1 MNRNLSDY
9 LAKRDYEKIAQ
20 ECIAWIRGW
29 FAENGPE
36 SPAVI
41 GISGGKDSSTVAALC
56 VEALGMDRVFGVL
69 MPDGVQK
76 DIDVSRRVVEHLGI
90 RSAVVDIH
98 SSVEAVKASV
108 AAGLENAAFNTQSL
122 TNIPP
127 RIRMTTLYAV
137 SQTMNGRVSN
147 NCNRSEN
154 YVGYSTIFGDAAGDF
169 SPLANLT
176 VAEVKEVG
184 KALGLPREFVEK
196 VPADGLSDK
205 TDEDAFGF
213 TYEQLDTLIL
223 TGFCE
228 DQEVREKIEKRHAAN
243 LFKLR
248 PMPEFKPE
256 G

>member
-1 MNRNLSDY
+1 MNRNLRDY
-9 LAKRDYEKIAQ
+9 LAKRDYAEIARA
-20 ECIAWIRGW
+20 CIAWIQNW
-29 FAENGPE
+29 FAENGPS

-56 VEALGMDRVFGVL
+56 VKALGKDRVFGVL
-69 MPDGVQK
+69 MPDGEQK
-76 DIDVSRRVVEHLGI
+76 DIDVSRRVVEFLGI
-90 RSAVVDIH
+90 RSAVIDIH
-98 SSVEAVKASV
+98 STVEAVKHSV
-108 AAGLENAAFNTQSL
+108 AEGLKDASFSTQSL

-127 RIRMTTLYAV
+127 RVRMTTLYAV

-184 KALGLPREFVEK
+184 RALGLPVEFVEK
-196 VPADGLSDK
+196 VPADGLSDR

-213 TYEQLDTLIL
+213 TYEALDTYIL
-223 TGFCE
+223 TGVCE
-228 DQEVREKIEKRHAAN
+228 EETVRETIEKRHAAN
-243 LFKLR
+243 LFKLQ

-256 G
+256 T

>member
-9 LAKRDYEKIAQ
+9 LEKRDYEKTAQ
-20 ECIAWIRGW
+20 ECILWIQEW

-56 VEALGMDRVFGVL
+56 VKALGKDRVFGVL

-76 DIDVSRRVVEHLGI
+76 DIDASRRVVEHLGI

-108 AAGLENAAFNTQSL
+108 AGGMENAAFNTQSL

-248 PMPEFKPE
+248 PMPEFHPE
-256 G
+256 S